1 MKIVAA
7 VGSAAATTASTIGTL
22 ATRMAGVLEVI
33 TTADNT
39 AAGAAM
45 GVGAAGRMAGTM
57 EPVLGGDE
65 PAAAAAALDD
75 DGLVG
80 APL

>member
-1 MKIVAA
+1 MNFGRMKVVAA
-7 VGSAAATTASTIGTL
+7 VGSARTIGTL

-33 TTADNT
+33 TAADNT
-39 AAGAAM
+39 AADAAM

-57 EPVLGGDE
+57 EPVLGGNE
-65 PAAAAAALDD
+65 LAAAAAALDD